1 MVNSS
6 KCVRC
11 GKTISDME
19 YIRYGGVCQ
28 ECWSAIQMEKK
39 KKQYELDAQKYRFV
53 PAYYEWH
60 LVDEN
65 GKVLYSM
72 PDPFDE
78 LFNECIECET
88 LDDVRGVVDS
98 ELDGEKTNWE
108 INYEGTE
115 ERHALVPFDKLPKST
130 CELMARA
137 LYDYYVAV

>member
-28 ECWSAIQMEKK
+28 ECWSVIQMEKK

-53 PAYYEWH
+53 PADDEWH

-78 LFNECIECET
+78 LFNECIECEN

>member
-1 MVNSS
+1 
-6 KCVRC
+6 
-11 GKTISDME
+11 
-19 YIRYGGVCQ
+19 
-28 ECWSAIQMEKK
+28 MEKK

-53 PAYYEWH
+53 PADDEWH